1 LQLACCFF
9 GATME
14 LKKVALR
21 LLKKEV
27 SKAKDTASKV
37 RLLREALR
45 NRYPDATLFIIV
57 GWDTFEASWDSQSS
71 PEYVYRAYF
80 SKDRSLQ
87 EMDRIQP
94 KEDNPIADRY
104 YLVQGTMQELTEGK
118 LKGRQF
124 SSWEEEIILSNLFLE
139 LEQIS

>member
-1 LQLACCFF
+1 
-9 GATME
+9 ME
-14 LKKVALR
+14 LKKVALG

-27 SKAKDTASKV
+27 SKAKDTASEV

-45 NRYPDATLFIIV
+45 NRYPDATLFIIF
-57 GWDTFEASWDSQSS
+57 GWDTFEASWDPQGS
-71 PEYVYRAYF
+71 PGYVYRAYF

-87 EMDRIQP
+87 EMNRIQP

-104 YLVQGTMQELTEGK
+104 YLEQSTIQELTEGK

-124 SSWEEEIILSNLFLE
+124 SPWEEEIILSNLFLE
-139 LEQIS
+139 LKESS